1 MGTPLVDYT
10 LRPGNAS
17 DTRAV
22 YEVFRH
28 AIAVVY
34 HQFRITETVEMPT
47 PESLEQ
53 EWQLWGSLYEHL
65 ARTAEQFWVAE
76 SGGRINGYARSIQRD
91 GMHELTELFIQP
103 QVQSRGLG
111 QALLRQAF
119 GPPRG
124 GAQGNGNRCIVASAD
139 RRALALYLKSGVV
152 ARFPI
157 YTFYRA
163 ARDDVQVKSDLVFE
177 ELDGSTAVLETL
189 AQIDQTILGHRRD
202 ADHEWLRTERQGF
215 ICRRGGQA
223 VGYGYVGAFDGPFAL
238 LDEAD
243 YPAVLAHAEHLTAQ
257 AGREEFA
264 VDAPMINR
272 AAIRY
277 LLGNGY
283 QMGAFIAYLMSDR
296 PFGRFENYLMTSPIF
311 FL

>member
-1 MGTPLVDYT
+1 MDYR
-10 LRPGNAS
+10 LRPGTAS

-34 HQFRITETVEMPT
+34 HQFRINDTLQYPT

-53 EWQLWGSLYEHL
+53 EWGLWGSLYEHL

-76 SGGRINGYARSIQRD
+76 SEDGLIGYARSIQRD
-91 GMHELTELFIQP
+91 GLQELTELFIHP
-103 QVQSRGLG
+103 QVQSKGLG
-111 QALLRQAF
+111 RALLERAF
-119 GPPRG
+119 GLQAG
-124 GAQGNGNRCIVASAD
+124 LQGEGKRCIIASAD
-139 RRALALYLKSGVV
+139 RRALALYLKAGMA

-163 ARDDVQVKSDLVFE
+163 VRDDVRVESDLVFE
-177 ELDGSTAVLETL
+177 PLDDTPDCLETL
-189 AQIDQTILGHRRD
+189 AQIDRQVLGHRRD
-202 ADHEWLRTERQGF
+202 ADHEWLREDRRGF

-223 VGYGYVGAFDGPFAL
+223 AGYGYEGGFDGPFAL

-243 YPAVLAHAEHLTAQ
+243 FPAVLAQAERMAAQ

-264 VDAPMINR
+264 VDAPMVNR

-277 LLGNGY
+277 LLGNGF
-283 QMGAFIAYLMSDR
+283 QMGAFIAYMMSDR
-296 PFGRFENYLMTSPIF
+296 AFGRFENYLFTSPIF
-311 FL
+311 IL

>member
-1 MGTPLVDYT
+1 MGNPSIDTT
-10 LRPGNAS
+10 LRPGKAS

-34 HQFRITETVEMPT
+34 HQFRITDTVETPT
-47 PESLEQ
+47 LESLEQ
-53 EWQLWGSLYEHL
+53 EWQLWGGLYEHL

-76 SGGRINGYARSIQRD
+76 SGGRLVGYARSIRRD
-91 GMHELTELFIQP
+91 GMQELTELFIHP
-103 QVQSRGLG
+103 QAQSKGLG
-111 QALLRQAF
+111 RELLQRAF
-119 GPPRG
+119 GG
-124 GAQGNGNRCIVASAD
+124 VQGNGERCIIASAD
-139 RRALALYLKSGVV
+139 RRALVLYLKAGMA

-163 ARDDVQVKSDLVFE
+163 ARADVRVDSDLSFE
-177 ELDGSTAVLETL
+177 PLAATTAELETL
-189 AQIDQTILGHRRD
+189 AQIDRTILGHRRD
-202 ADHEWLRTERQGF
+202 ADHEWLRADRQGF
-215 ICRRGGQA
+215 ICRRAWQA

-243 YPAVLAHAEHLTAQ
+243 FPAILAQAERLTAQ
-257 AGREEFA
+257 AGREELA
-264 VDAPMINR
+264 VDAPMVNQ

-277 LLGNGY
+277 LLGSGY

-296 PFGRFENYLMTSPIF
+296 SFGRFENYLMTSPIF